1 MKPGKYF
8 IIILIGFLPALTIRC
23 NGQAVSGKQFLQ
35 FEKEIAMPGVK
46 GRIDHI
52 DINIKNQIAYLAA
65 LGNNTVEVVD
75 LKAGKII
82 GTITGL
88 DEPQGVAYITRHN
101 ELFVANGGTGEC
113 IFYNVAT
120 LQKIASLKLSGDADD
135 VRYDANADKIYVGYG
150 GGGIAIIDGQSRKQ
164 TGDIKLPAHPESF
177 QLDAKSGKLWVN
189 LPGSGMIGVA
199 DLRQLKLTAKWSK
212 LFPRAN
218 FPMAYDQAQH
228 RVIVGYR
235 LPARL
240 IIYDS
245 ETGKEVFTASMI
257 GDTDDLYWDQHN
269 KSIYISGGSGAINI
283 FKQTDNTS
291 YRQIANI
298 PTRSGARTSLLVPEL
313 GILLIAAR
321 AEGEQNAALLIYK
334 TVQ

>member
-1 MKPGKYF
+1 MKTAKYL
-8 IIILIGFLPALTIRC
+8 IILIGLLSALMIGC
-23 NGQAVSGKQFLQ
+23 HGQAVSGKQFLQ
-35 FEKEIAMPGVK
+35 LEKEIAMPLVK

-52 DINIKNQIAYLAA
+52 DINTKDQIAYLAA

-75 LKAGKII
+75 LKAGKIV

-88 DEPQGVAYITRHN
+88 YEPQGVAYITRHN

-113 IFYNVAT
+113 AFYNAAT

-150 GGGIAIIDGQSRKQ
+150 SGGIAIIDGQSRRQ

-189 LPGSGMIGVA
+189 LPGSGMIGMA
-199 DLRQLKLTAKWSK
+199 DLHQLKLIAKWSK

-218 FPMAYDQAQH
+218 FPMAYDEAQH

-245 ETGKEVFTASMI
+245 ETGKEVFTAPMT
-257 GDTDDLYWDQHN
+257 GDADDLYWDQHN
-269 KSIYISGGSGAINI
+269 KSIYISGGGGAVNI
-283 FKQTDNTS
+283 FKQTGNTS
-291 YRQIANI
+291 YGQIANI

-321 AEGEQNAALLIYK
+321 ADGGQDAALLIYK

>member
-1 MKPGKYF
+1 MKPANHL
-8 IIILIGFLPALTIRC
+8 IILIGFLSAFTIGC
-23 NGQAVSGKQFLQ
+23 QGQAVSGKQFLQ
-35 FEKEIAMPGVK
+35 LEKEIAMPGVK

-52 DINIKNQIAYLAA
+52 DIDIKSQIAYLAA
-65 LGNNTVEVVD
+65 LGNNTVEVID
-75 LKAGKII
+75 LKAGKIV

-113 IFYNVAT
+113 AFYNAAT
-120 LQKIASLKLSGDADD
+120 LHKITSLKLSDDADD

-150 GGGIAIIDGQSRKQ
+150 SGGIAIIDGQSRKQ
-164 TGDIKLPAHPESF
+164 TGNIKLPAHPESF
-177 QLDAKSGKLWVN
+177 QLDAKAAKLWVN

-199 DLRQLKLTAKWSK
+199 DLHQSKLIAKWSK

-218 FPMAYDQAQH
+218 FPMAYDEEQH
-228 RVIVGYR
+228 RIIVGYR

-240 IIYDS
+240 IIYDGD
-245 ETGKEVFTASMI
+245 TGKEVFTASMI
-257 GDTDDLYWDQHN
+257 GDADDLYWDQHT
-269 KSIYISGGSGAINI
+269 KSIYISGGSGAVNI
-283 FKQTDNTS
+283 FKQTGNTD

>member
-1 MKPGKYF
+1 MKPGKYL
-8 IIILIGFLPALTIRC
+8 IILIGLLLALMMSC
-23 NGQAVSGKQFLQ
+23 HGQAVSGKQYLQ
-35 FEKEIAMPGVK
+35 LEKEIAMPGVM

-52 DINIKNQIAYLAA
+52 DINIKSQIAYLAA
-65 LGNNTVEVVD
+65 LGNNTIEVVD
-75 LKAGKII
+75 LKAGKIA
-82 GTITGL
+82 GTISGL

-113 IFYNVAT
+113 FFYNAT
-120 LQKIASLKLSGDADD
+120 SLQKIASLKLSGDADD

-150 GGGIAIIDGQSRKQ
+150 SGGIAIIDGQSHKQ

-177 QLDAKSGKLWVN
+177 QLDIKAGKLWVN

-212 LFPRAN
+212 IFPRAN
-218 FPMAYDQAQH
+218 FPMAYDQDQH
-228 RVIVGYR
+228 RIIVGYR

-245 ETGKEVFTASMI
+245 ETGKEVFTAPMI
-257 GDTDDLYWDQHN
+257 GDADDLYWDQHT
-269 KSIYISGGSGAINI
+269 KSIYISGGSGAVNI
-283 FKQTDNTS
+283 FKRTGNTD

-298 PTRSGARTSLLVPEL
+298 PTRSGARTSLLVPEF

-321 AEGEQNAALLIYK
+321 AESGQNAALLVYK